1 MTIDSILLALA
12 YILIFP
18 GFAFLAAYGLF
29 LSCTKIKPSIF
40 ALLNYAKAT
49 YY

>member
-29 LSCTKIKPSIF
+29 LQWLDRKLPCMSRIF
-40 ALLNYAKAT
+40 LAAT
-49 YY
+49 VKS